1 MRCSRRHALRLIGAS
16 GVLTASAGCL
26 NPGSL
31 DDYALIASELDLSTV
46 GRPYLWPDPTAIA
59 ATTRVD
65 FPPETKRR
73 YLSELYDTGSVT
85 VQQWPLVGRD
95 QWGKDTRPR
104 PSFLRQDGVFYQVQI
119 SAERHLERERWHFAV
134 TRTDETPPDDATVE
148 RPPFNRSAQDRRIL
162 EAALDAVYAGSDGF
176 LGDPQF
182 EQLQT
187 VEYHRHLDAGASE
200 LVPSPPFAYVE
211 YGDEY
216 FRPVTEQRTVTVPEW
231 TYTIDEITN
240 SRGEFEEHARTAILE
255 LDLSSRDL
263 SESARGVIDDAISED
278 PHRYEEG
285 APPSDGLAE
294 VLDAFGIADDLQPM
308 NSYDSR
314 VDFRGVVAEYQ
325 GTVYRF
331 SLIVTP

>member
-65 FPPETKRR
+65 FTPETKQR
-73 YLSELYDTGSVT
+73 YLSELYDAGSVT

-95 QWGKDTRPR
+95 QWGRDTRPR

-119 SAERHLERERWHFAV
+119 GAERQLERKRWHFAV
-134 TRTDETPPDDATVE
+134 TRTDETPPEGATVE
-148 RPPFNRSAQDRRIL
+148 RPPFDRSAQDSRVL
-162 EAALDAVYAGSDGF
+162 EAALDAVYAGNDGF

-200 LVPSPPFAYVE
+200 LVPSPPFSYVE
-211 YGDEY
+211 SGDEY

-231 TYTIDEITN
+231 TYTIDEITT
-240 SRGEFEEHARTAILE
+240 SREEFEEHARAAILE

-278 PHRYEEG
+278 PRRYEEG
-285 APPSDGLAE
+285 APPSDELAE
-294 VLDAFGIADDLQPM
+294 VLDAFGIADDLQSID
-308 NSYDSR
+308 SYDTR
-314 VDFRGVVAEYQ
+314 VDFRGVVAKYQ